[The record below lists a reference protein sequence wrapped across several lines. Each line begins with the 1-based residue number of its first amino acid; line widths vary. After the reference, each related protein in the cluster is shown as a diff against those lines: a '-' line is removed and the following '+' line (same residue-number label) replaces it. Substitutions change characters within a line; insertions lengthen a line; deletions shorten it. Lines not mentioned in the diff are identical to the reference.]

1 MQSSTNN
8 NIIEELLRVW
18 GRIQKNFILWWFYWW
33 KIKSI
38 ENYKEFVEE
47 FKGLDL
53 PTNIL
58 INEKSLVNLGVFE
71 RVHEFFKWLIET
83 LIIFKF
89 SSLSPSVMCWH
100 GLYII
105 DGVILF
111 SDFKPKYVEE
121 ILSFSTFPLILS
133 LSLSL
138 SLYNNNNHQCS
149 LFIF

>member
-18 GRIQKNFILWWFYWW
+18 GRIQEIFILWWFCWW
-33 KIKSI
+33 KIKSV

-53 PTNIL
+53 PTDIL

-100 GLYII
+100 GLLSMESFYL
-105 DGVILF
+105 VILNPYM
-111 SDFKPKYVEE
+111 SRKS
-121 ILSFSTFPLILS
+121 LAFPHFLS

-138 SLYNNNNHQCS
+138 SLTTIITNA
-149 LFIF
+149 LFLSSKK